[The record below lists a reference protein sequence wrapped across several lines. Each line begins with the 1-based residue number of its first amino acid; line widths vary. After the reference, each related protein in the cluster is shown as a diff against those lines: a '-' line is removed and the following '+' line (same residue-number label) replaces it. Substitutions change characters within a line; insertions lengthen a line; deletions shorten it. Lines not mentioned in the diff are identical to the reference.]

1 MITNTKRH
9 AMIAQALI
17 VFERSKS
24 EMRFSVAPVGS
35 SSMYACK
42 SGDRR
47 WPKPACWIFSGRR
60 CRCST
65 TPLEFAAASRTNLS
79 GSSLRANQAS
89 RRWRGAPEIDF
100 HPGNHKYRA
109 YSNSAS
115 RVLRRFCFAYL
126 ATVSSNS
133 ALFVAFWS
141 ETMASGERM
150 LRLVE
155 RRRLRSGG
163 WRAVARQGSSAAR
176 ARMSLALR
184 FRNWLS
190 PT

>member
-35 SSMYACK
+35 SSMYACR

-79 GSSLRANQAS
+79 GSCVV
-89 RRWRGAPEIDF
+89 
-100 HPGNHKYRA
+100 YR
-109 YSNSAS
+109 
-115 RVLRRFCFAYL
+115 
-126 ATVSSNS
+126 
-133 ALFVAFWS
+133 
-141 ETMASGERM
+141 
-150 LRLVE
+150 
-155 RRRLRSGG
+155 
-163 WRAVARQGSSAAR
+163 
-176 ARMSLALR
+176 
-184 FRNWLS
+184 
-190 PT
+190 

>member
-65 TPLEFAAASRTNLS
+65 TPFEFAAASSTNLS
-79 GSSLRANQAS
+79 GS
-89 RRWRGAPEIDF
+89 RR
-100 HPGNHKYRA
+100 
-109 YSNSAS
+109 
-115 RVLRRFCFAYL
+115 YL
-126 ATVSSNS
+126 CVVRTS
-133 ALFVAFWS
+133 
-141 ETMASGERM
+141 TGED
-150 LRLVE
+150 LHAIEPNV
-155 RRRLRSGG
+155 
-163 WRAVARQGSSAAR
+163 
-176 ARMSLALR
+176 
-184 FRNWLS
+184 
-190 PT
+190 